1 MAGYLTFSAGEDYV
15 RTSRGVISHRYIN
28 EKSKCFNQIIIEGGG
43 IEMLAAVGEHLVL
56 HL

>member
-1 MAGYLTFSAGEDYV
+1 MAGYLTFSAGEDHV
-15 RTSRGVISHRYIN
+15 RTSRGVISHRNIN